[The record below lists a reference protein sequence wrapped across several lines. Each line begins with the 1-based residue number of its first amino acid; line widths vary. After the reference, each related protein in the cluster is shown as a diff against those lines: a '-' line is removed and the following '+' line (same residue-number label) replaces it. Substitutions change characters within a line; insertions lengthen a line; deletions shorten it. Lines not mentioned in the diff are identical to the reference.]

1 MNLAGRTVLLTGATG
16 GLGHAIARRL
26 RAAGAELVLTG
37 RRTEVLEPLAAE
49 TGARSLAVDLADA
62 AAVRAPRE
70 RVRRRRRARRPTRG
84 CRASG
89 QLTSFSV
96 EEIDRALAV
105 NLRAPMVL
113 ARVHRRAHGRARAA
127 ATWSSCPRWPGK
139 VGTPRS
145 SVYSATK
152 FGLRGFA
159 QSLREDLRPSGVG
172 VSAIFPGFVRDAGMF
187 HDTGTKLPPGVGT
200 VSPEDVA
207 DAVVR
212 AIERNRGEIDVA
224 PVGLRAGADG
234 GRRWPPTSRRTGQ
247 RKLGGQR
254 IAEQHVSAPDDQALA
269 VSPEQVGP
277 LVEAGDRGLVAEGC
291 VSSAMVVVSRAS
303 RQGLRC
309 VLAGAVDR
317 AVGPAAEHGADEALG
332 LAVGLRPVGAGAQV
346 ADARARG
353 RRSRG
358 RWSGRR
364 EPLSVITRSTVMP
377 WRR

>member
-1 MNLAGRTVLLTGATG
+1 VNLAGRTVLLTGATG

-62 AAVRAPRE
+62 DAVARLAAECADVDVLVSNAGLPG
-70 RVRRRRRARRPTRG
+70 T
-84 CRASG
+84 G

-96 EEIDRALAV
+96 EQIDRALAI

-113 ARVHRRAHGRARAA
+113 ARVLGERMVARRSGHIVFM
-127 ATWSSCPRWPGK
+127 SSLAGK
-139 VGTPRS
+139 VGPPRS

-200 VSPEDVA
+200 VSPQDVA

-212 AIERNRGEIDVA
+212 AIERNRGEVDVA
-224 PVGLRAGADG
+224 PVGLRAGAKAAGLAPDLAA
-234 GRRWPPTSRRTGQ
+234 TVQ

-254 IAEQHVSAPDDQALA
+254 IAEDHVSAQTTK
-269 VSPEQVGP
+269 
-277 LVEAGDRGLVAEGC
+277 R
-291 VSSAMVVVSRAS
+291 
-303 RQGLRC
+303 
-309 VLAGAVDR
+309 
-317 AVGPAAEHGADEALG
+317 
-332 LAVGLRPVGAGAQV
+332 
-346 ADARARG
+346 
-353 RRSRG
+353 
-358 RWSGRR
+358 
-364 EPLSVITRSTVMP
+364 
-377 WRR
+377 